1 MTDFLSDDQGRYVQL
16 EDVISKIKDLPTL
29 PTVAQEMISNIE
41 NENTSLDA
49 ICEKVSMD
57 QSLTA
62 KTLRL
67 ANSSY
72 YGANSKV
79 VTLQQAIA
87 LLGMENVK
95 KLILMTSMANSFPT
109 SRCRNFDQKA
119 FWRHSIATAI
129 CAELISRTLKM
140 KHDFAFTAGLLH
152 DIGRMVLV
160 TRFPKEY
167 EQVIAYRDQQ
177 DCYLLDAERA
187 VMGIDHMSV
196 GLVLAMQWEFSDA
209 IQDAISGHHEPDSK
223 ELNSVAAIV
232 HVANSI
238 VHALDLSE
246 TEHDL
251 VPLLSQHAWDALHL
265 SEADYIAIFRETE
278 LRFEAINQVVP

>member
-1 MTDFLSDDQGRYVQL
+1 MTPFLYDSQDKHILLD
-16 EDVISKIKDLPTL
+16 DVIRQIKDLPTL
-29 PTVAQEMISNIE
+29 PTVAQEMLSNLE
-41 NENTSLDA
+41 DDDTSLDM
-49 ICEKVSMD
+49 ICEKVAMD
-57 QSLTA
+57 QSLAA

-79 VTLQQAIA
+79 VTLQQAVA
-87 LLGMENVK
+87 LLGIKNIK
-95 KLILMTSMANSFPT
+95 KLILMTSLTNSFPT
-109 SRCRNFDQKA
+109 SRCRNFDSRA

-152 DIGRMVLV
+152 DIGRLVLV

-167 EQVIAYRDQQ
+167 EQVIAHREQQ
-177 DCYLLDAERA
+177 DCYLLDAEQT
-187 VMGIDHMSV
+187 VLGIDHVSV

-209 IQDAISGHHEPDSK
+209 IQDAISGHHQPDNK
-223 ELNSVAAIV
+223 DLNPVAAIV

-238 VHALDLSE
+238 VHGLDLSE
-246 TEHDL
+246 AEHDL
-251 VPLLSQHAWDALHL
+251 VPVLSKHAWDTLGL
-265 SEADYIAIFRETE
+265 SEADYLAIFRETE
-278 LRFEAINQVVP
+278 MRFDAINQVVP

>member
-1 MTDFLSDDQGRYVQL
+1 MTSFVTDNYDKYVQL
-16 EDVISKIKDLPTL
+16 DDVIKQIKDLPTL
-29 PTVAQEMISNIE
+29 PVVAQEMLSNLDD
-41 NENTSLDA
+41 ENTGLDV
-49 ICEKVSMD
+49 ICEKVSLD

-62 KTLRL
+62 KMLRL

-79 VTLQQAIA
+79 VTLQQAVA
-87 LLGMENVK
+87 LLGIKNVK
-95 KLILMTSMANSFPT
+95 ELILMASIESSFPT
-109 SRCRNFDQKA
+109 SNCHNFDAKA

-152 DIGRMVLV
+152 DIGRLVLV
-160 TRFPKEY
+160 TCFPKDY
-167 EQVIAYRDQQ
+167 EKVLDFREQQ

-187 VMGIDHMSV
+187 VMGVDHVVV
-196 GLVLAMQWEFSDA
+196 GWLLAKEWEFSDA
-209 IQDAISGHHEPDSK
+209 IQDAIRGHHQPDDKS
-223 ELNSVAAIV
+223 LNSIASVV

-238 VHALDLSE
+238 VHALDLGN

-251 VPLLSQHAWDALHL
+251 VPILSQHAWDSLAL
-265 SEADYIAIFRETE
+265 SEMEYLAIFRETE
-278 LRFEAINQVVP
+278 LRFDALNQIA